1 MISHSSSTVLLSSE
15 PPSAETPSLGG
26 KEMLSDD
33 SLLTASWALN
43 WKINKNTLSTN
54 VTDQYRRYFKQPLQ
68 SDSTIRN
75 ANRDSVPVDF
85 HWRIIFT
92 CVNFTRENKMYKGN
106 NVWGSKPF
114 LTGYVVWSS
123 DWPDQHTEPLV
134 SLSLKPWPSFVL
146 PMSSCV
152 VVAFVQPLQHGLL
165 SP

>member
-1 MISHSSSTVLLSSE
+1 MLGRSIKMNHSKTVTMNVNYLMISHSSSTVLLSSE

-54 VTDQYRRYFKQPLQ
+54 VTDQYKRYFKQPLQ
-68 SDSTIRN
+68 SDSTISN

-92 CVNFTRENKMYKGN
+92 CVNFTRENKNKS
-106 NVWGSKPF
+106 NV
-114 LTGYVVWSS
+114 
-123 DWPDQHTEPLV
+123 
-134 SLSLKPWPSFVL
+134 
-146 PMSSCV
+146 
-152 VVAFVQPLQHGLL
+152 
-165 SP
+165 

>member
-1 MISHSSSTVLLSSE
+1 MNVNYLMISHSSSTVLLSSE

-54 VTDQYRRYFKQPLQ
+54 VTDQYKRYFKQPLQ

-75 ANRDSVPVDF
+75 ANRDCVPVDF

-92 CVNFTRENKMYKGN
+92 CINFTCENKNKS
-106 NVWGSKPF
+106 NV
-114 LTGYVVWSS
+114 
-123 DWPDQHTEPLV
+123 
-134 SLSLKPWPSFVL
+134 
-146 PMSSCV
+146 
-152 VVAFVQPLQHGLL
+152 
-165 SP
+165 